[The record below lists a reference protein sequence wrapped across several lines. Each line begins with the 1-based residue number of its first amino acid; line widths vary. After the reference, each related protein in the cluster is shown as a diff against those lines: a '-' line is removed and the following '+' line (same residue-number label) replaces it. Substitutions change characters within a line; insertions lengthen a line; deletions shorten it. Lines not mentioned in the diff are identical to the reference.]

1 MSILSVLLAIIS
13 IMIPSFPSGVSA
25 PYLSNAGVRADRA
38 LAVAGEPK
46 PPAKQ
51 DVASLG
57 PRLSAQSAIVVD
69 AASGAVLFQKNSR
82 EPRPMASITKLAA
95 ALVVLDEAPN
105 LETLFTMEASDDREG
120 GEEFIRPG
128 ESAKLRDFLVA
139 SLLGSANNATI
150 SLSRSV
156 EPDLGAFVAR
166 MNQKAGSLGMAET
179 TFTEPSGLAPENTS
193 TAWDIAKL
201 LAAAGESEV
210 IKESIGTNRATITVH
225 PTGVLRTVLTT
236 NHLMGSI
243 VLVAYGKTGH
253 LEESGYNLAAA
264 VQTKKGR
271 PLYIVTLG
279 SETNEDRIQDAKNLA
294 VWAENTYA
302 WE

>member
-1 MSILSVLLAIIS
+1 
-13 IMIPSFPSGVSA
+13 
-25 PYLSNAGVRADRA
+25 
-38 LAVAGEPK
+38 
-46 PPAKQ
+46 
-51 DVASLG
+51 
-57 PRLSAQSAIVVD
+57 
-69 AASGAVLFQKNSR
+69 
-82 EPRPMASITKLAA
+82 MASIAKLAA
-95 ALVVLDEAPN
+95 ALVVLDGAPN
-105 LETLFTMEASDDREG
+105 LETLFTMEAQDDREG

-156 EPDLGAFVAR
+156 EPDAGAFVAR
-166 MNQKAGSLGMAET
+166 MNRKAASLGMAET
-179 TFTEPSGLAPENTS
+179 TFTEPSGLSAENTS

-210 IKESIGTNRATITVH
+210 IRESMGTHRATITVH
-225 PTGVLRTVLTT
+225 PAGERRTVLTT
-236 NHLMGSI
+236 NHLMGGI

-253 LEESGYNLAAA
+253 LEESGYNLATA
-264 VQTKKGR
+264 VSTREGR
-271 PLYIVTLG
+271 TLYIVTLG

-294 VWAENTYA
+294 VWAGNTYA

>member
-1 MSILSVLLAIIS
+1 
-13 IMIPSFPSGVSA
+13 
-25 PYLSNAGVRADRA
+25 
-38 LAVAGEPK
+38 
-46 PPAKQ
+46 
-51 DVASLG
+51 
-57 PRLSAQSAIVVD
+57 
-69 AASGAVLFQKNSR
+69 
-82 EPRPMASITKLAA
+82 MASITKLAA

-150 SLSRSV
+150 TLSRSV
-156 EPDLGAFVAR
+156 S
-166 MNQKAGSLGMAET
+166 QKAGSLGMAET

>member
-1 MSILSVLLAIIS
+1 MSVLSVLLAIMS
-13 IMIPSFPSGVSA
+13 IMVPSFPFGVSA
-25 PYLSNAGVRADRA
+25 PYLSNTGVRADRV
-38 LAVAGEPK
+38 LAVPGTPK
-46 PPAKQ
+46 PPAKR

-69 AASGAVLFQKNSR
+69 AASGAVLFQKNPR
-82 EPRPMASITKLAA
+82 ERRPMASIAKLAT
-95 ALVVLDEAPN
+95 ALVVMDEAPN
-105 LETLFTMEASDDREG
+105 LEALFTMEESDDREG

-156 EPDLGAFVAR
+156 EPDARAFVAR
-166 MNQKAGSLGMAET
+166 MNRKAGSLGMVET
-179 TFTEPSGLAPENTS
+179 LFTEPSGLAPENTS

-201 LAAAGESEV
+201 IAAAGESEV
-210 IKESIGTNRATITVH
+210 IKESIGTHRADITVH
-225 PTGVLRTVLTT
+225 PTGALRTVRTT
-236 NHLMGSI
+236 NHLMGGI
-243 VLVAYGKTGH
+243 VLVEYGKTGH
-253 LEESGYNLAAA
+253 LEASGYNLAAA
-264 VQTKKGR
+264 VQTKEGR
-271 PLYIVTLG
+271 SLYIVTLG